1 MQDFLNNIYKNND
14 SAADKGKD
22 MKQIIL
28 DTARKW
34 TDSKNIINH

>member
-14 SAADKGKD
+14 SAADEGKD

-28 DTARKW
+28 VTARKW